1 VPKARTQDLPSL
13 TPQCPYTVHRESMST
28 PTRLTAIRDILGH
41 RFADPALLLQACTH
55 ASMVDANAGAG
66 ERLQAANE
74 RLEFLGDTKAN
85 LAESIL
91 AAIYLDGGWD
101 AVRQAVAK
109 LLDGFYDDVDTAPP
123 PDVKNQLQQWALEHH
138 KTLPDYSS
146 ERSGGSDHA
155 PEFNCQVSVGGHS
168 ATGTGTSRRRAEAAA
183 ASALLSEVGVLE

>member
-1 VPKARTQDLPSL
+1 GYTLLGAAVGENLFHRHPDACEGQMSRWRARLVSRKALARAMEQRELLPH
-13 TPQCPYTVHRESMST
+13 CRV
-28 PTRLTAIRDILGH
+28 
-41 RFADPALLLQACTH
+41 
-55 ASMVDANAGAG
+55 GAQVQ
-66 ERLQAANE
+66 EPWP
-74 RLEFLGDTKAN
+74 DSVKAN